1 MTKYYEPE
9 DTPEIPLPPAKV
21 AKAAPKKPTKPLPSP
36 KKTKACVASRPNE
49 TGEDPSEYPTALD
62 TERLKS
68 WRSKYKVPRGSHDK
82 VPGLLLWGF
91 YRIDS
96 RAYGFQSA

>member
-9 DTPEIPLPPAKV
+9 DTPEVPLPPAKV

-36 KKTKACVASRPNE
+36 KACVASRPNE
-49 TGEDPSEYPTALD
+49 TGDDPSEYPTALD

-68 WRSKYKVPRGSHDK
+68 WWSKYKVPRGSHDK